1 MTFRTTAAAAV
12 LTVLVTLVGGCG
24 GGRAV
29 GDYGKVAEGRVG
41 ATVPVEVAPGERF
54 SLAVAENASVGDS
67 WKLEELPDVAL
78 LSYIGDEYEHGGE
91 PGTTGGG
98 GTRYYVFNAKRPG
111 TASVTIS
118 NCWRCPVGRV
128 PADEQSRRYSG
139 EATFRITVR

>member
-1 MTFRTTAAAAV
+1 MVPVALAV
-12 LTVLVTLVGGCG
+12 LVAGCG

-29 GDYGKVAEGRVG
+29 GDYGKVTEGRIG
-41 ATVPVEVAPGERF
+41 ATAEVEVAPGERF

-78 LSYIGDEYEHGGE
+78 LSYIGDEYEHEGGSD
-91 PGTTGGG
+91 TTGGG

-111 TASVTIS
+111 TASVTVS
-118 NCWRCPVGRV
+118 NCWRCPAGRV
-128 PADEQSRRYSG
+128 PADEQSRRRSG